1 MREIPMSTT
10 LARTYIHLFG
20 LDNKE
25 TDVWQRVINFSI
37 SQGKNYALTD
47 QAKQAQVVVA
57 AADTDTSSI
66 SAQIIRLSAEAAEG
80 EVALKPPLLVTRVMR
95 ALEDAIK
102 LVPDSAYESP
112 QDQTEQTTTPP
123 PMPAPPIPAIIEEK
137 PKEDKETSQEQNFTA
152 LVIDDSFA
160 IRKQLE
166 LELRALNITAVM
178 AEDGQ
183 QALDIIAEQN
193 DFDMIF
199 LDIIMPEVD
208 GYEVC
213 KQIRKIPEMKKTPI
227 IMLSGKDSPLDEVK
241 GILAGASTY
250 LTKPV
255 KSDRLQETVQ
265 RVSKWL
271 RNFS

>member
-47 QAKQAQVVVA
+47 QAEQAQVIVA

-66 SAQIIRLSAEAAEG
+66 SAQIIRLSAEAVEG

-102 LVPDSAYESP
+102 LVPDSAYEAP
-112 QDQTEQTTTPP
+112 QDQTEQATTPP

-193 DFDMIF
+193 DFNMIF